1 VVVVVVVGICSNC
14 SSGGK
19 LISILLFL
27 LIIFSLK
34 PLYLHIG
41 SPGRVNYSEAR
52 KGGRAEAGSP
62 IITETRSRAHEVQK

>member
-1 VVVVVVVGICSNC
+1 MVVVVVGICSNC

-27 LIIFSLK
+27 LIIFF
-34 PLYLHIG
+34 IET
-41 SPGRVNYSEAR
+41 PGRVNYSEAR